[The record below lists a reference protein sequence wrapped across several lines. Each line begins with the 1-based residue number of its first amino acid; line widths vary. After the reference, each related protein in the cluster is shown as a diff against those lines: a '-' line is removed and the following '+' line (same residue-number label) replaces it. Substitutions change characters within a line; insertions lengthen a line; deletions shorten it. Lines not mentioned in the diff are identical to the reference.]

1 LLDGDKINVEITVLT
16 LWFGTC

>member
-1 LLDGDKINVEITVLT
+1 LLDDDKINVEITVLT